1 MKNLPPTSDNILAC
15 ARNLIVAGGY
25 NGFSYADIADVV
37 GIRKASIHHHF
48 PSKVDLVRTLVA
60 RYRKEAEA
68 GMANIELH
76 VSDPLELLRSYAG
89 YWEACIADASAP
101 FCVCALLA
109 SQLPVLPEEVAL
121 EVRAHFSYLSAW
133 LTSVL
138 ERGARHGQLQLM
150 TSPRTEAETFM
161 ATVHGAMLSARAYGD
176 PKIFGVV
183 TGPLLER
190 LASRFPSA
198 ESRDGDGCSHVQ
210 DERRPK

>member
-1 MKNLPPTSDNILAC
+1 MSNLSTTSDDILAC
-15 ARNLIVAGGY
+15 ARSLIVAGGY

-48 PSKVDLVRTLVA
+48 PGKVDLVRTLVA

-68 GMANIELH
+68 GMANLERQ
-76 VSDPLELLRSYAG
+76 VSDPLDQLRTYVG

-109 SQLPVLPEEVAL
+109 SQLPVLPEEVGL
-121 EVRAHFSYLSAW
+121 EVRAHFRSLSAW

-138 ERGARHGQLQLM
+138 ERGARYGRLQL
-150 TSPRTEAETFM
+150 TSRPHAEAEALM

-176 PKIFGVV
+176 PKIFAVV

-190 LASRFPSA
+190 LAA
-198 ESRDGDGCSHVQ
+198 
-210 DERRPK
+210 RPPL